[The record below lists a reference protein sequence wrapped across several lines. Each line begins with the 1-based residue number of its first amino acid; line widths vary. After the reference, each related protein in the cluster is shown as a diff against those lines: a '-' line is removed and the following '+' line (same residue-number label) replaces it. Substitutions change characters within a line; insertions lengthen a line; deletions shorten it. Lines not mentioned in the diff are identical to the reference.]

1 MFSAAWF
8 CAGFLIGS
16 AMALLIVAVMV
27 SAGDRAAE
35 RAQPRT
41 AGNVVPFRRRA

>member
-1 MFSAAWF
+1 MFSAALF
-8 CAGFLIGS
+8 CAGFILGS

-27 SAGDRAAE
+27 SASDPVAE
-35 RAQPRT
+35 RARPRP

>member
-8 CAGFLIGS
+8 CAGFALGG
-16 AMALLIVAVMV
+16 AMALLVIAIML
-27 SAGDRAAE
+27 SGRDPSAE
-35 RAQPRT
+35 RARPRP